1 MELNVAA
8 KLRIMPED
16 VNVNLDEIKGKLDGI
31 VGKYGNLHSVEIKP
45 IAFGLNS
52 IEATILLNDAEGG
65 MDNVEKEIQNLPG
78 VGEVSVIDVNRL

>member
-16 VNVNLDEIKGKLDGI
+16 VDVNLDEIKGKLDGI
-31 VGKYGNLHSVEIKP
+31 VGKYGKVHSAEIKP
-45 IAFGLNS
+45 VAFGLNS
-52 IEATILLNDAEGG
+52 IEATILLNDSEGG
-65 MDNVEKEIQNLPG
+65 MDEIESEINNLPG